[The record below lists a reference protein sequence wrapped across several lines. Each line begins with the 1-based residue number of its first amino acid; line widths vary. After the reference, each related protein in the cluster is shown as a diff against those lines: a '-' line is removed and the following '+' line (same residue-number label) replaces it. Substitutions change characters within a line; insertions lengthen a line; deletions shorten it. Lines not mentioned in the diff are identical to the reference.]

1 MSPIFTY
8 DLFIVLVLVVTM
20 VKNTTWVTVTDIS
33 VDGAL
38 SVVVVTIVSNMARVS
53 VNRILMNLIL
63 SIVRTGWKDNPS
75 M

>member
-1 MSPIFTY
+1 MSPIFMY

-20 VKNTTWVTVTDIS
+20 VTNTTWVTVTDIS

-38 SVVVVTIVSNMARVS
+38 SVVVVTIVSNMARVL

-63 SIVRTGWKDNPS
+63 NIVRTGRKDDPS

>member
-1 MSPIFTY
+1 MSPIFMY

-20 VKNTTWVTVTDIS
+20 VTNTTWVTVTDIS

-38 SVVVVTIVSNMARVS
+38 SVMVVTIVSNMARVL

-63 SIVRTGWKDNPS
+63 NIVRTGRKDDPS

>member
-38 SVVVVTIVSNMARVS
+38 SVMVVTIVSNMARVS

-63 SIVRTGWKDNPS
+63 NIVRTGRKDDPS